1 MHNTPVTKLSGG
13 TFLMLT
19 YPPPRFE
26 QQKSEVLQR
35 YRILK
40 SESVHDASHIA
51 RTASLALNAPIV
63 IATLNE
69 RYRHWYRAA
78 HGVNALD
85 FNTLEMFCAHA
96 NLSDEA
102 FAVTDAR
109 LEPYFAR
116 EPAVMGAPNVVFFAG
131 APLSD
136 PEGKRFGTLCLID
149 NQPRSLAPAQTEILK
164 SMADILSQDI
174 CVHSA
179 GRYAVQD
186 LINAEEDR
194 CALYELAV
202 TDPMTKALNRRAF
215 FRFAEREVQRAQ
227 RHGHPLSVLMF
238 DIDHFKKVND
248 VHGHAAGDQ
257 VIVALSRLVTECV
270 READLLGRLGGEEF
284 GLILPETNVDA
295 ALTLANRLREAV
307 RKLRFNSPEGEFSV
321 TISLGVSRPEQ
332 GEADIHAALDRADK
346 GLYRAKR
353 LGRNRAELVPPG
365 DIETATIIPLPFS
378 ERASDAA

>member
-1 MHNTPVTKLSGG
+1 
-13 TFLMLT
+13 MLT

-40 SESVHDASHIA
+40 SEDVHDASHIA

-63 IATLNE
+63 IAALNE
-69 RYRHWYRAA
+69 RYRPWYRAA
-78 HGVNALD
+78 YGVSGSNFDRLQ
-85 FNTLEMFCAHA
+85 EFCAYA

-102 FAVTDAR
+102 FAVSDAR

-131 APLSD
+131 APLCD
-136 PEGKRFGTLCLID
+136 PDGKRFGTLCLID
-149 NQPRSLAPAQTEILK
+149 SQPRTLAPAQIELLK
-164 SMADILSQDI
+164 SMAHIVSQDI

-186 LINAEEDR
+186 LINAEEER
-194 CALYELAV
+194 CALYDLAV
-202 TDPMTKALNRRAF
+202 TDPLTKALNRRAF

-227 RHGHPLSVLMF
+227 RHEHPLSVLMF

-248 VHGHAAGDQ
+248 IHGHAAGDE
-257 VIVALSRLVTECV
+257 VIVRLSRLVTDCV

-284 GLILPETNVDA
+284 GLILPETDTDA
-295 ALTLANRLREAV
+295 AVTLANRLRDAV
-307 RKLRFNSPEGEFSV
+307 RDLRFQSSESNFNI
-321 TISLGVSRPEQ
+321 TISLGVSQ
-332 GEADIHAALDRADK
+332 LDSSEADIVPALERADK
-346 GLYRAKR
+346 ALYRAKR
-353 LGRNRAELVPPG
+353 FGRDRAELMPASEG
-365 DIETATIIPLPFS
+365 ACIIPLPLPR
-378 ERASDAA
+378 RASDAA